1 MTVSISGTA
10 VPQPPQGFAISLHGR
25 VGEQIDKQLAATK
38 RAKQLEN
45 ERRRR
50 EARAQAKHEVEML
63 ALEYARIM
71 QEKHILEALDPSTE
85 PRLRR
90 DLRND
95 VINRGVGKPRD
106 EDAEEAAARRKGG
119 GADAMIDFLRA
130 VTVASNA
137 VADIGHHPSTP
148 VPGERDVTP
157 IECDPDAHWFE
168 QYPGSTEGDDEG
180 S

>member
-1 MTVSISGTA
+1 MNKSVTGTA
-10 VPQPPQGFAISLHGR
+10 VPSPPKTFSLQLIGR
-25 VGEQIDKQLAATK
+25 VGEQVGKELAAAK
-38 RAKQLEN
+38 RARQLEN
-45 ERRRR
+45 ERKRR
-50 EARAQAKHEVEML
+50 ETRAQAKHEVEML

-71 QEKHILEALDPSTE
+71 QERHIIEALDPATE

-130 VTVASNA
+130 VTVASNLRTGISHQS
-137 VADIGHHPSTP
+137 DTP
-148 VPGERDVTP
+148 VPDERDVTP
-157 IECDPDAHWFE
+157 IEHDPDAQWFE
-168 QYPGSTEGDDEG
+168 QYPTSTEDDDHE
-180 S
+180 